1 MIKPPTFSRILI
13 LALMLGLNGCTTTAP
28 ETSLAAR
35 PVHHDYE
42 IDEVL
47 RYHQRIKK
55 LNAAELNKEYEQTS
69 HSFTLNKSD
78 LNRVQLALLLSLPNT
93 AFRDETAAYN
103 LLKEWAKEP
112 KVAPAGLRGFGV
124 LLSTLLDDMRD
135 KDKRNEALQ
144 KKLDAIKSMEKN
156 LLQRDK
162 P

>member
-1 MIKPPTFSRILI
+1 MTKPPTFLQFFI
-13 LALMLGLNGCTTTAP
+13 LALMLGLNACTTTAP
-28 ETSLAAR
+28 ETPLVAR
-35 PVHHDYE
+35 PVHHECE

-55 LNAAELNKEYEQTS
+55 LNVAELSKEYEQIS
-69 HSFTLNKSD
+69 HSFAQNKSD
-78 LNRVQLALLLSLPNT
+78 LSRIQLALLLSLPNT
-93 AFRDETAAYN
+93 AFHDEAAAYN
-103 LLKEWAKEP
+103 LLKEWAKEH
-112 KVAPAGLRGFGV
+112 KVAPVGLRGFGV
-124 LLSTLLDDMRD
+124 LLSTLLEDLRE